1 MLCII
6 GRLPWAVGSCGVEE
20 VGKLDSPQE
29 GVFKFNLNRAAREK
43 PGLAGI
49 GGVLRNSKE
58 AVLMLF
64 SKQVSIKQ
72 SNEVDVMAILEA
84 LRLYAMF
91 FVVTS

>member
-1 MLCII
+1 MGDFL
-6 GRLPWAVGSCGVEE
+6 GLLALVGLRKSVSWI
-20 VGKLDSPQE
+20 SPQE